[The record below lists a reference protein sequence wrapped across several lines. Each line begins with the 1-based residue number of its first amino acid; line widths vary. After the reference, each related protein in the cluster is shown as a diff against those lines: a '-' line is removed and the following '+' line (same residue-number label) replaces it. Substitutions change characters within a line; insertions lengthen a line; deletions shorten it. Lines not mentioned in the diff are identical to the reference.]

1 MAFIFP
7 SAPKAIENDEG
18 EFVYARD
25 MSIAYPIMEELCF
38 AIAIPK
44 SGIST
49 LWEDLWE
56 TENARYGTYRYGI
69 FFRDTIA

>member
-1 MAFIFP
+1 
-7 SAPKAIENDEG
+7 
-18 EFVYARD
+18 
-25 MSIAYPIMEELCF
+25 MEELCF

-56 TENARYGTYRYGI
+56 TENPY
-69 FFRDTIA
+69 D